1 MMHVFRSPAGRRPL
15 VLAMKLYQHT
25 LLLQGL
31 HTHVISIIADVK
43 KETGEAR
50 FIMTMNDSRDWTFRG
65 ACR

>member
-1 MMHVFRSPAGRRPL
+1 MMHVFSSPSGRRPL

-25 LLLQGL
+25 LLLQGP
-31 HTHVISIIADVK
+31 HTHVISIITDVK
-43 KETGEAR
+43 KETGAAR